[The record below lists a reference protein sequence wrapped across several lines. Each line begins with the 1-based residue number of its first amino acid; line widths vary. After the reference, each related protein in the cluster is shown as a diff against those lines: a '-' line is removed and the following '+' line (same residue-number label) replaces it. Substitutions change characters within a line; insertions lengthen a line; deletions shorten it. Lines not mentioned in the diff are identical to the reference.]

1 MVIDVNRLA
10 RGLVMFR
17 QVSKNGFSYLEV
29 LVSLFLLL
37 MALLFLGRMNMTSL
51 RLLSNGKINQRAT
64 LLLLEK
70 IEDLRATP
78 IEQLLP
84 GEFEQMTGPF
94 WVRWEI
100 RSDTPY
106 FGAKQIHCRVIYR
119 PASNAV
125 VESIFYRSE

>member
-1 MVIDVNRLA
+1 M
-10 RGLVMFR
+10 
-17 QVSKNGFSYLEV
+17 SKNGFSYLEV
-29 LVSLFLLL
+29 IVSLFLLL

-51 RLLSNGKINQRAT
+51 KLLSNGKINQRAT

-70 IEDLRATP
+70 IEELRATP
-78 IEQLLP
+78 IENLMP
-84 GEFEQMTGPF
+84 GEFQQEILPF
-94 WVRWEI
+94 CVQWEI

-106 FGAKQIHCRVIYR
+106 FGAKQIHCRVIYK